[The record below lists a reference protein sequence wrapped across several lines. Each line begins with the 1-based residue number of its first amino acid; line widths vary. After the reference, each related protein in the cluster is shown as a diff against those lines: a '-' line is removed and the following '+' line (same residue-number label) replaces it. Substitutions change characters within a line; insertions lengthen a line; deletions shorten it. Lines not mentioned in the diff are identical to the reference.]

1 MIDRL
6 NAIEAS
12 FYKHKEQIPLID
24 CDKYDEAMKQIEEI
38 RLKFEDD
45 KDNLLQLINEIESAL
60 MDQKSEKNKRIF
72 QAVVSGVVGLASG
85 VAGGLTKGSN
95 KVEYS
100 FASIFSGINTVAN
113 TIDVVKLQSN
123 IKEYKNILN
132 RARSLENKIKEQID
146 ILNKKYRAIQKSD
159 LPDIY
164 K

>member
-1 MIDRL
+1 
-6 NAIEAS
+6 
-12 FYKHKEQIPLID
+12 
-24 CDKYDEAMKQIEEI
+24 
-38 RLKFEDD
+38 
-45 KDNLLQLINEIESAL
+45 

-159 LPDIY
+159 LPDIIY
-164 K
+164 ADIDSPINIDSKIIDMNGQPVFRGSISIYIK